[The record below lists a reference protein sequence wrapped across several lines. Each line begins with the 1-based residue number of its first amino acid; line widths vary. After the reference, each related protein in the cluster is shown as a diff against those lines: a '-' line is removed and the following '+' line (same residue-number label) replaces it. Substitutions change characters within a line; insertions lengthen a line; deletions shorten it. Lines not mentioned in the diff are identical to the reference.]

1 LFFISFTL
9 AIIINLGDEDN
20 RHACQTGHQLR
31 AMAGTKFEVSNE
43 ASLSQCEQME
53 DSKPIIVRGTKR
65 SWLEFKKDHPQWDFG
80 NSLIPDDLHKLRSK
94 FLHVWGKIGKL
105 LCEQYDMKF
114 VTHNTPQAAA
124 AAFHYVL
131 LLDASGSM
139 NGNPWNALLQAVKE
153 FIKIRIDSGAA
164 DRITIIVFDRNAK
177 CDIFNVEAKAVD
189 FTKIKYT
196 GGGTDFSKA
205 FELVV
210 TTIKNIPLSNS
221 TAQSAQNLPFIIIF
235 MTDGQAS
242 HPDKQLDELL
252 TMRTRI
258 NQFWTVAFGAAKM
271 DLLKK
276 INEKMGGIFKEL
288 KTLDELI
295 NVYAEIARN

>member
-1 LFFISFTL
+1 M
-9 AIIINLGDEDN
+9 EDN
-20 RHACQTGHQLR
+20 
-31 AMAGTKFEVSNE
+31 
-43 ASLSQCEQME
+43 
-53 DSKPIIVRGTKR
+53 KPIIVRGTKKTW
-65 SWLEFKKDHPQWDFG
+65 SEFKKDYPDWDFG
-80 NSLIPDDLHKLRSK
+80 NSIMPDELFRLRGR
-94 FLHVWGKIGKL
+94 FLDVWSKIGQR
-105 LCEQYDMKF
+105 LCEKYEMTF
-114 VTHNTPQAAA
+114 VKENTPQAAPKS
-124 AAFHYVL
+124 FHYIL

-164 DRITIIVFDRNAK
+164 DRITIIVFDSNAK

-210 TTIKNIPLSNS
+210 TMIKNIPPSNS
-221 TAQSAQNLPFIIIF
+221 TAKSAQNLPFIIIF

-242 HPDKQLDELL
+242 DPDKQLDELL

-258 NQFWTVAFGAAKM
+258 NQFCTVAFGAARM